1 MRRLLS
7 RVPGHAVTPTRPLPD
22 RVVSAA
28 VTGVLFALFFG
39 IDLARDAH
47 GTLSGLRAGAAV
59 ARDGRL
65 RRCPAC
71 PHRRLDPPRST
82 R

>member
-7 RVPGHAVTPTRPLPD
+7 RLPGHAVTPTRPLPD

-28 VTGVLFALFFG
+28 VTGVLFALFFA
-39 IDLARDAH
+39 IDLARNPLD
-47 GTLSGLRAGAAV
+47 TLSGLRAGAHV
-59 ARDGRL
+59 ARHGHL
-65 RRCPAC
+65 RRWN
-71 PHRRLDPPRST
+71 DRST